1 MNQSCRSTF
10 EESLLSGYVD
20 GELTQSD
27 SQRVRLHLEECP
39 ACRAL
44 VEDLQQMRE
53 AAMTTPFPS
62 PGDDEWRESPRS
74 LASHWVRRMG
84 WVLVILWMLGA
95 GWLAF
100 EGIVQGP
107 AAWYEKA
114 LIAILVG
121 GGFLLFLS
129 VLLDRLKVLKSDR
142 YGRVER

>member
-39 ACRAL
+39 VCRAL
-44 VEDLQQMRE
+44 VEDLQQLRE
-53 AAMTTPFPS
+53 AAMTTPFPA

-74 LASHWVRRMG
+74 LGSHWARRLG
-84 WVLVILWMLGA
+84 WVLVIIWMLGA

-100 EGIVQGP
+100 ETIVQGSV
-107 AAWYEKA
+107 AWYEKA
-114 LIAILVG
+114 LIAVLVG

-129 VLLDRLKVLKSDR
+129 VLLDRLRVLKSDR